1 MSEQR
6 GLPVFPANF
15 LPRFFF
21 SSAKE
26 KDLLRHAAKGL
37 DPWALI
43 SPSLA
48 NRIAGLGQPC

>member
-1 MSEQR
+1 MFS
-6 GLPVFPANF
+6 AKF
-15 LPRFFF
+15 LPRLFF
-21 SSAKE
+21 SPAKE

-48 NRIAGLGQPC
+48 NRIAGLKQSC